1 MTGKEAN
8 GVEEQCVTLN
18 GCASAVATF
27 PDLSLQRAPPFQF
40 FLLLLTQ
47 TEKQKQKK
55 KKKWERPAN
64 EATSALAQLCDTNPC

>member
-8 GVEEQCVTLN
+8 GVEEQCVILN

-27 PDLSLQRAPPFQF
+27 PDLSLQRAPLFQF

-55 KKKWERPAN
+55 WERPEN
-64 EATSALAQLCDTNPC
+64 EATSALAQLCDTNN

>member
-47 TEKQKQKK
+47 TKKQKQKK
-55 KKKWERPAN
+55 WERSEN
-64 EATSALAQLCDTNPC
+64 EATSALAQLCDTNN

>member
-8 GVEEQCVTLN
+8 GVEERCVILN
-18 GCASAVATF
+18 SCASAVATF
-27 PDLSLQRAPPFQF
+27 PDLSLQRAPLFQF

-55 KKKWERPAN
+55 KWERSEN
-64 EATSALAQLCDTNPC
+64 EATSALAQLCDTNN